1 MKKEENKKIKEESLL
16 ETAFNLFT
24 HKGFKETSIQ
34 DIADNAGVG
43 KGTFYLY
50 FKDKYDIEHKLIERK
65 SQKIFSN
72 ALKALEKENST
83 VQIDSFEDQIIFVVN
98 NIIDQLNKNHILL
111 KFIAKNLSLGL
122 YNEAVKNITDIKDSN
137 ENTMH
142 SLFMNGIE
150 RNNIKLHSPEAT
162 LFMIIELASS
172 TCFNSII
179 YNQPLPI
186 EEYKPILFDTI
197 RKMLKSEE

>member
-1 MKKEENKKIKEESLL
+1 MKKDENKKIKEESLL

-24 HKGFKETSIQ
+24 KKGFKETSIQ

-65 SQKIFSN
+65 SQKIFAN
-72 ALKALEKENST
+72 ALNALSKEN
-83 VQIDSFEDQIIFVVN
+83 INNFDDQIIFIVN

-142 SLFMNGIE
+142 SLFINGIE
-150 RNNIKLHSPEAT
+150 KNNIKLRSPETT

-186 EEYKPILFDTI
+186 EEYKPILFDAI
-197 RKMLKSEE
+197 KRMLKSDD